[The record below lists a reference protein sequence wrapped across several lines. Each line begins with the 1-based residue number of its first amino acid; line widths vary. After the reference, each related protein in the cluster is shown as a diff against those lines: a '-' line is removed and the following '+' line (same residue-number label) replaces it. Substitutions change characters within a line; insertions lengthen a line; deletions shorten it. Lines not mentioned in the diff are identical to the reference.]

1 MNECLSSHGCWF
13 CAVLSPVC
21 GHTALKAT
29 CLAVWDGYVCVLCCV
44 QLQKRNSVCAAL
56 CARKKRLPLSCGLIF
71 FSQMLCDS
79 WLVLDRGF
87 GTSAAYMRN
96 TTTHAGWRSSTC
108 MCDCVSLVLL
118 CSATSNPWFYS
129 CQECIVSTSQEMC
142 CHGGRKETKKKR
154 ETIGEHDV
162 RPPALARQPPPSP
175 LPPFH
180 LCLPAC
186 WLLEFAFKRVQTP
199 KKESGGPMLPTS
211 Q

>member
-1 MNECLSSHGCWF
+1 MNVCQVTAAGSARYCHRYAATQPWKPP
-13 CAVLSPVC
+13 VLQC
-21 GHTALKAT
+21 EMAT
-29 CLAVWDGYVCVLCCV
+29 CVYFVVCSFRNGIQCV
-44 QLQKRNSVCAAL
+44 QRFVPERNTCPCPAGSF
-56 CARKKRLPLSCGLIF
+56 F

-142 CHGGRKETKKKR
+142 CHGGRKKKR
-154 ETIGEHDV
+154 PLGEHDV